1 MVIWYDIL
9 FNVNTVSKKLQS
21 PSMCIDSTLRNIE
34 GTMFFLNYRNKVF
47 AYSLNI
53 VIEIAKEIGVGPSFP
68 VKCSASRKRHF
79 DETDCKEAKVE
90 AKRAFEVNYFLV
102 MVDIA
107 ISSLK
112 SRFEDLQSFKAIFVF
127 FMSGANLKSLVI
139 IELIDF
145 CTKFTNTLS
154 LSGSSDVDLND
165 LIS

>member
-1 MVIWYDIL
+1 
-9 FNVNTVSKKLQS
+9 
-21 PSMCIDSTLRNIE
+21 
-34 GTMFFLNYRNKVF
+34 
-47 AYSLNI
+47 LNI